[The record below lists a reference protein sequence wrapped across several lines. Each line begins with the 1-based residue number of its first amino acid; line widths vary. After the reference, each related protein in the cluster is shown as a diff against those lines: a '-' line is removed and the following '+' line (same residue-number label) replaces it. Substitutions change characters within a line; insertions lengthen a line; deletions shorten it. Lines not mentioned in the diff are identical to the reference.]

1 MATPGETAAPVLQ
14 EINRSLILIT
24 GKMGQPME
32 QLPAPSA
39 VAFPVVQQQRKQ
51 DEALPSPLQ
60 QNQRTANQAA
70 MATAS
75 AGGNSIVLT
84 IAKLADQIIVREEG
98 DIDRVGEAVAKKV
111 IQALKNM
118 ARPA

>member
-1 MATPGETAAPVLQ
+1 
-14 EINRSLILIT
+14 
-24 GKMGQPME
+24 
-32 QLPAPSA
+32 
-39 VAFPVVQQQRKQ
+39 
-51 DEALPSPLQ
+51 
-60 QNQRTANQAA
+60 

-118 ARPA
+118 PRPA